1 MIRLL
6 INAVKILA
14 VCFAFALTGSAIAE
28 DRVVAMWTCEI
39 AEGKTAADV
48 QEANGRWVRFNNK
61 EVAGGDIRS
70 FVTTAIVGDISGFTY
85 LDSFPSIES
94 WVGMRKAMESDA
106 GRALEAELNEVATCS
121 QNSLHNAVESG

>member
-1 MIRLL
+1 MNQLL
-6 INAVKILA
+6 KNVLKIFA

-28 DRVVAMWTCEI
+28 DRVVVMWTCEF

-70 FVTTAIVGDISGFTY
+70 FVASAIVGDVTGFAY
-85 LDSFPSIES
+85 LDSFPNIES
-94 WVGMRKAMESDA
+94 WAGMQKAMESDA

-121 QNSLHNAVESG
+121 QSSLYNAVESG